1 LIFRSQLELTR
12 HQLAE
17 IQLEGLLNSPELSLP
32 IFNDDTAVFKLDD
45 VAFRQQSKPWFVM
58 RLICAL
64 GLSNIDFLNMRDVH
78 TITRVLTG
86 SFDAR
91 VLLFF
96 NMIDTDGDLYVTRS
110 ELLQF
115 FKDYTDSID
124 TCNTVN
130 EAEQNE
136 TGRAVILS
144 VILKKF
150 RLDEASNI
158 DFNAFYKLIIYDK
171 LLIDTI
177 SRFTVHQNW

>member
-64 GLSNIDFLNMRDVH
+64 GLSNIDF
-78 TITRVLTG
+78 
-86 SFDAR
+86 
-91 VLLFF
+91 F

-136 TGRAVILS
+136 TGRAVIIS

-158 DFNAFYKLIIYDK
+158 DFDAFYKLIIYDK